1 MPEAIAPFAHGHG
14 RTRAANNDHGL
25 DAGQALDGLVHR
37 GLERHALAA
46 PHGFIGGEDDLRLER
61 LETISQRAG
70 GEAGE
75 HGIEER
81 ANPEAGQDGDDG
93 FPQVRRKDGDG
104 IALPDAEALQHVGAL
119 AHLDEEH
126 PIGEEARLAVLALPD
141 EREPVVGAPRQVA
154 IEQVDRR
161 VAHAAHE
168 ILEMRKAPFL
178 HDVPRP
184 HPLQL
189 ARNVGP
195 ELVGALS
202 RSREQCL
209 PGFDTSAVRR
219 PRALGVWH
227 VQPARTDETRSAV
240 GGFDHEL
247 PHTFDG

>member
-1 MPEAIAPFAHGHG
+1 MASHRFGVKMATASPF
-14 RTRAANNDHGL
+14 L
-25 DAGQALDGLVHR
+25 
-37 GLERHALAA
+37 
-46 PHGFIGGEDDLRLER
+46 
-61 LETISQRAG
+61 
-70 GEAGE
+70 
-75 HGIEER
+75 
-81 ANPEAGQDGDDG
+81 
-93 FPQVRRKDGDG
+93 
-104 IALPDAEALQHVGAL
+104 DAEALQHVGAL

-141 EREPVVGAPRQVA
+141 EREPVVGAARQVA

-161 VAHAAHE
+161 VADAAHE

-219 PRALGVWH
+219 PRALGL
-227 VQPARTDETRSAV
+227 PACTTGSHR
-240 GGFDHEL
+240 
-247 PHTFDG
+247 